1 VKQLVF
7 YLVVIL
13 ADQDGYEESRE
24 QYGPWADM
32 NACIHFSRTL
42 STQNLRGGSDM
53 TKWNKAFKMPLTAYC
68 EPEYVDPSVVEV
80 YQGSL

>member
-1 VKQLVF
+1 MKQLVF

-53 TKWNKAFKMPLTAYC
+53 TKWNKAFKMPLTAFC
-68 EPEYVDPSVVEV
+68 EPKYVDPSVVEV

>member
-1 VKQLVF
+1 MKQLVF

-13 ADQDGYEESRE
+13 TDSDGYEESRE

-42 STQNLRGGSDM
+42 STQNLRGGGDM
-53 TKWNKAFKMPLTAYC
+53 SKWNKAFKMPLTAFC
-68 EPEYVDPSVVEV
+68 EPKYVDPEAVEI